1 MKNKIKEIQ
10 NLLLILNKR
19 YKLFTIIG
27 LFLITSSYI
36 YIFERNKFE
45 TKSEIII
52 RSSNSKDFNIDI
64 QSFLTSSGGSKTE
77 DGRYLEIYLESL
89 EAMQKY
95 DRDYPLIKNYKKE
108 GIDFFNGLT
117 SNSNREDKLKFY
129 KNLVQINLDPDY
141 GVLEVKTYG
150 YNPEQSYNLN
160 LFLLERSKSFI
171 NKINQDINKQ
181 QLEFARKEAFF
192 AKKRVTDASEKLQ
205 NYQANNKL
213 ISITSEIETSSNILS
228 NLENELVNKKV
239 ELSNNLTRYS
249 NNNVPEIVYL
259 QEQIRELEKI
269 IFSERENI
277 VSPKGR
283 ELNKKAAKLDELISE
298 LDFATDL
305 YKTILTSI
313 ESSRIN
319 SVQDQRFLTVLSKPY
334 LAEKPFMKW
343 KHMAIL
349 SVALTVLIFFSL
361 IKFILMIIENHTDN
375 E

>member
-1 MKNKIKEIQ
+1 MKNKIKKII
-10 NLLLILNKR
+10 NFLFILNKR
-19 YKLFTIIG
+19 SKILTILG
-27 LFLITSSYI
+27 FFLITSSYL
-36 YIFERNKFE
+36 YIFVRNKYE
-45 TKSEIII
+45 TKSEIVI

-64 QSFLTSSGGSKTE
+64 QSFLSSSGGSKTE
-77 DGRYLEIYLESL
+77 DGRYLEIYLKSL

-95 DRDYPLIKNYKKE
+95 DNNYPLIKNYKKE
-108 GIDFFNGLT
+108 GIDFFNGL
-117 SNSNREDKLKFY
+117 SINSNREDKLKFY
-129 KNLVQINLDPDY
+129 KNLIKINLDTDY

-150 YNPEQSYNLN
+150 YNPNQSYNLN

-181 QLEFARKEAFF
+181 QLAFSRNEAFF
-192 AKKRVTDASEKLQ
+192 AKKRVQDASEKLQ
-205 NYQANNKL
+205 NFQANNKL
-213 ISITSEIETSSNILS
+213 ISIKSEIETSSNILS

-239 ELSNNLTRYS
+239 ELSNNLTKYS
-249 NNNVPEIVYL
+249 NDKVPEIAYL
-259 QEQIRELEKI
+259 QEQIKELEKI
-269 IFSERENI
+269 INVERENI

-319 SVQDQRFLTVLSKPY
+319 SIQDQRFLTILSKPY

-343 KHMAIL
+343 KHMFIL
-349 SVALTVLIFFSL
+349 SIGLIALILFSL
-361 IKFILMIIENHTDN
+361 VKFILMIIQNHI